1 MDEETSI
8 KSINKHRSA
17 TTLLYIVIIVSLVAV
32 AYLLAS
38 PHIMLDRFEN
48 AIEQKNRK
56 AIKQYVDFE
65 NLRDSLKYEIEK
77 KFMQDLKD
85 NPFAAVLGTQLIK
98 NILETQLSPDMFIKM
113 GDNFNGF
120 NGKIDYVSLNQFNLI
135 SETDKK
141 KLFQFERE
149 NLFSDWKLTGF
160 PSLLEK
166 MSNIKTKDTIVGNST
181 PPIKSREEGNISG
194 EKEAIEP
201 PNNTWQIRKSLDEI
215 DDSKII
221 HALLDAENDNDIYLM
236 VRCKNNRTE
245 LMIYWDTFLWEDT
258 QKVTTRVGKEKAI
271 TTSWSGSTGKRA
283 TFSERPIP
291 LIKKM
296 LKEDKFVARIKERN
310 GTPITAIFNTSGM
323 EEAVQEIS
331 ETCNWIK

>member
-1 MDEETSI
+1 MPENELKMDEETSI
-8 KSINKHRSA
+8 KSINKPRSA

-38 PHIMLDRFEN
+38 PHIMLDRFES
-48 AIEQKNRK
+48 AIEQKNRT

-65 NLRDSLKYEIEK
+65 NLRDSLKYEMEK
-77 KFMQDLKD
+77 KIMQDLKD
-85 NPFAAVLGTQLIK
+85 NPFAAVLGAQLVK
-98 NILETQLSPDMFIKM
+98 NIIETQLSPDMFIKM
-113 GDNFNGF
+113 GENFNGF

-135 SETDKK
+135 SKTDKK

-166 MSNIKTKDTIVGNST
+166 MNNMKTKDTVVGNST
-181 PPIKSREEGNISG
+181 PSNISG

-201 PNNTWQIRKSLDEI
+201 PNNTWRIRENLDEI

-221 HALLDAENDNDIYLM
+221 YALLDAENDNDIYLM

-258 QKVTTRVGKEKAI
+258 QKVTTRVGKEKAT
-271 TTSWSGSTGKRA
+271 TTSWSGSTDNQA